1 MHASPGQHC
10 MLINAI
16 AYGTHAHSMLSVL
29 VQGRLPSRCLTRLR
43 GTSRSRLQSH
53 RRTWICHKPLHLESS
68 PAQKFPFQHGN
79 AVKAAL
85 SESARRAH
93 NADRTSK
100 DPLQLTIRSGV
111 WSIDSKS
118 RPFYAP
124 ERAAHCHIRPACI
137 QRHPIPNAGFIHKS
151 EPALSSAKQI
161 VSSLAEVSS
170 RVSPLMR

>member
-1 MHASPGQHC
+1 

-93 NADRTSK
+93 NADRTCK

-118 RPFYAP
+118 RPFHAP